1 MKEEV
6 KEAKRYLLNAKEILR
21 DKAGKKDRFYADKK
35 YVRMAGNTAYNGV
48 LEALDAI
55 VPAPQ
60 KGKRKSMGHY
70 KDYLAKKDKKI
81 LSLELKRNPDII
93 AEIGKNKSNRILV
106 GFAMETQ
113 NLLANAREKLKKK
126 NMDLIVAN
134 NLQEEG
140 AGFRTDTNIITII
153 DSTGKAESFE
163 KMTKIEAAEE
173 ILNHVQKII
182 KKKGNSKK

>member
-1 MKEEV
+1 
-6 KEAKRYLLNAKEILR
+6 LLNAKEILR

-81 LSLELKRNPDII
+81 LALLND
-93 AEIGKNKSNRILV
+93 AYNTLHLAMGYDGNLNALV
-106 GFAMETQ
+106 VKGG
-113 NLLANAREKLKKK
+113 L
-126 NMDLIVAN
+126 
-134 NLQEEG
+134 
-140 AGFRTDTNIITII
+140 DT
-153 DSTGKAESFE
+153 
-163 KMTKIEAAEE
+163 AEE
-173 ILNHVQKII
+173 IISYVANKAA
-182 KKKGNSKK
+182 

>member
-60 KGKRKSMGHY
+60 KGKRKSIEHY
-70 KDYLAKKDKKI
+70 KNYLGKKDKKI
-81 LSLELKRNPDII
+81 LALLND
-93 AEIGKNKSNRILV
+93 AYNTLHLAMGYDGNLNALV
-106 GFAMETQ
+106 VKGG
-113 NLLANAREKLKKK
+113 L
-126 NMDLIVAN
+126 
-134 NLQEEG
+134 
-140 AGFRTDTNIITII
+140 DT
-153 DSTGKAESFE
+153 
-163 KMTKIEAAEE
+163 AEE
-173 ILNHVQKII
+173 IISYVANKAA
-182 KKKGNSKK
+182 